1 MIEKI
6 PLLNSKSTLKKIIG
20 IFVYS
25 FLLLF
30 VIGLIGSILDPVDRP
45 AEIIDVDLG
54 AYMVSFEKPWGYEAE
69 IDPLS
74 SEYQSWVCSPTFCPP
89 AYRQYF
95 RRIADKDDWLKM
107 IAIYFYV
114 FDEPQINKTDLL
126 RDHLKLGKKYR
137 IQNPSIFTSNQ
148 EYMYVKSDSSLGAG
162 FWLDGKTMFT
172 ISTYKIPQ
180 YDFENILNT
189 LNITELSDSAG

>member
-54 AYMVSFEKPWGYEAE
+54 AYMVSFEG
-69 IDPLS
+69 
-74 SEYQSWVCSPTFCPP
+74 
-89 AYRQYF
+89 
-95 RRIADKDDWLKM
+95 
-107 IAIYFYV
+107 
-114 FDEPQINKTDLL
+114 
-126 RDHLKLGKKYR
+126 
-137 IQNPSIFTSNQ
+137 
-148 EYMYVKSDSSLGAG
+148 SSLNSV
-162 FWLDGKTMFT
+162 GKGIT
-172 ISTYKIPQ
+172 IYHNPRSNKSLCQSPRK
-180 YDFENILNT
+180 N
-189 LNITELSDSAG
+189 SSG